1 MNDLIYNCEQ
11 CGVCCHQVNEPYNK
25 RIPLYPEEVD
35 QLIKVVKDQNINFQ
49 VIEDL
54 VFPDIL
60 NKKILVLT
68 YRILLN
74 NPKKRCPFYREDFGC
89 TIHEIKPLSCQAYPL
104 SIKQED
110 AFNFSI
116 SIDPSCRFVN
126 KHYEIIKTYKKEMIE
141 RVFKEEFINAQKH
154 LRKNKNL
161 ILKIKELEYKNKIK
175 IAREITFSEY
185 NKILRN
191 WERKEIKL

>member
-1 MNDLIYNCEQ
+1 MNDLRYKCER
-11 CGVCCHQVNEPYNK
+11 CGICCHQINEPYNK

-35 QLIKVVKDQNINFQ
+35 RLIELVKERNIKFQ

-74 NPKKRCPFYREDFGC
+74 DPKKRCPFYREEIGC
-89 TIHEIKPLSCQAYPL
+89 TIHEIKPLACKAYPL
-104 SIKQED
+104 SLKQED

-116 SIDPSCRFVN
+116 SIDPLCKFVD
-126 KHYEIIKTYKKEMIE
+126 KHHETIKYYKKQMIE
-141 RVFKEEFINAQKH
+141 KVFEEEFINAQKH
-154 LRKNKNL
+154 LRRNKNL

-175 IAREITFSEY
+175 IAREITFNEY